1 MKKLI
6 CIEGPTAV
14 GKTAYAIELAQKL
27 STEII
32 SADSRQFYKELNIG
46 VARPSVEE
54 LSSVQHHFIAFKSID
69 EYYSV
74 SSYEKDALALLD
86 KLFAKHDTVVLCG
99 GSGLYVNVVC
109 NGMDAL
115 PDVDAQLR
123 QSLIE
128 KYNNEGI
135 ESLRQELK
143 MLDPKAYQSID
154 IKNHTRIRRAL
165 EVCIQTAK
173 PYSEQIGKDKQ
184 KRSFEIERYALNMD
198 REKLYRRIEARVD
211 VMLSEG
217 LVEEARSLY
226 EKRHLTALQTVGY
239 RELFEH
245 FDGNLSLEEAVEK
258 IKMNTRRYAK
268 RQLTWL
274 RHQTNCKFIDL

>member
-115 PDVDAQLR
+115 PDVDAELR

-173 PYSEQIGKDKQ
+173 PYSEQIGKDKE

-198 REKLYRRIEARVD
+198 RKKLYRRIEARVD